1 MWTLFDIENR
11 YKLIVNCS
19 LPHSIDLL
27 HHLKLLV
34 TITCLQCI
42 FYVTNVAIVILA
54 QESMR
59 SCNYVGRQKALNSA
73 KILEH
78 PQKYNSKED
87 EEREVLFPPIR

>member
-19 LPHSIDLL
+19 LPHSINLFTPFEAFSNYYMFAMHYL
-27 HHLKLLV
+27 
-34 TITCLQCI
+34 CN
-42 FYVTNVAIVILA
+42 NVAIVILA

-59 SCNYVGRQKALNSA
+59 SCNYVGHQKALNSA

-78 PQKYNSKED
+78 SQKYNSKED
-87 EEREVLFPPIR
+87 EEREVLFSH